1 MLLALVLFAQAG
13 LQQVTRVSQ
22 DEPVYSPDGTRILFV
37 SFADGPGN
45 IFVLDAE
52 GRRIVRL
59 TQHALSDDGAIW
71 SPDGARIAYSASDRS
86 TGISEIYL
94 MNAEG
99 SGGRQ
104 LTHDK
109 AFAIHPAWSP
119 DGQRILLRRKAAT
132 TAKTGDIALMK
143 RARVGRRSRPALGA
157 ALLPRRKPGHLP
169 AGGEDGDPYLHGSG
183 AVAPVSAC
191 RRAP

>member
-45 IFVLDAE
+45 IFVMDAE

-94 MNAEG
+94 MNADG

-132 TAKTGDIALMK
+132 AAKTGDI
-143 RARVGRRSRPALGA
+143 GA